1 METEFRES
9 MSHRLEQG
17 YILPGQAD
25 LLFSSKTILA
35 DAHTP
40 HTIFMTG
47 LDQRLPRHD
56 PKAKY
61 SLTGKNFKFY
71 QNSFEILIK
80 DPTRWK
86 KDGYR
91 VVPPLRVK
99 DQSEPP
105 RRRFKEYDLRAF
117 CPEDRDS
124 RSLRGD
130 HESPTENP

>member
-1 METEFRES
+1 MKEKAETVETEIRES

-47 LDQRLPRHD
+47 LDQRLPGMT

-61 SLTGKNFKFY
+61 SLTGKELKLLPE
-71 QNSFEILIK
+71 QLR
-80 DPTRWK
+80 DPDQGPDEMEEGRLP
-86 KDGYR
+86 R
-91 VVPPLRVK
+91 RSPLRVE
-99 DQSEPP
+99 DQGEPP
-105 RRRFKEYDLRAF
+105 CWGLK
-117 CPEDRDS
+117 
-124 RSLRGD
+124 GV
-130 HESPTENP
+130 